1 MVFDKVAE
9 ILAEYS
15 DAEVTM
21 DTAFDDLSIDSLDML
36 DMVMKVEE
44 ELGVEIEIN
53 PSIKTVGAL
62 VELIESKQN

>member
-1 MVFDKVAE
+1 MVFDKVKE
-9 ILAEYS
+9 ILAEYT

-44 ELGVEIEIN
+44 ELGVEIELN

-62 VELIESKQN
+62 VELIESK